1 MYELINVSKSYGK
14 NQIFTNLNFTIES
27 KKFTGIFG
35 ESGSGKTTLVSIL
48 GMLDQKYTGNYIFNG
63 INITQLGDRELST
76 LRKEKIGFLF
86 QESYLINEITV
97 FDNLLLN
104 VLDKENKQLI
114 KRIRELMDKFA
125 ISDFLYRRVS
135 TLSGGEKQRVALVRA
150 LLMNPELIIADEPT
164 GNLDKTNSEIILSYL
179 KSLCLENKTVI
190 VVSHDEKVLK
200 YCDIQYNLIRN
211 GKLERCL

>member
-200 YCDIQYNLIRN
+200 YCDIQYNLIKN
-211 GKLERCL
+211 GKL

>member
-114 KRIRELMDKFA
+114 NLF
-125 ISDFLYRRVS
+125 SLSLYNIFS
-135 TLSGGEKQRVALVRA
+135 S
-150 LLMNPELIIADEPT
+150 P
-164 GNLDKTNSEIILSYL
+164 
-179 KSLCLENKTVI
+179 KSLRVPLPLIYVVTLLSNKNI
-190 VVSHDEKVLK
+190 
-200 YCDIQYNLIRN
+200 
-211 GKLERCL
+211 KLNNNT